1 MKVKRLETI
10 KKLKVM
16 LYWKEG
22 ISVDVQELFF
32 DGDHLKDGQRILDYG
47 IPGNSTVH
55 LVSREPSRMR
65 LYFNMPSNE
74 KTIELQVLKGD
85 TIQKIKSIIQY
96 KEGICQHDFEIY
108 SSGRLLENHKTLA
121 SLNIQ
126 SKDTLQMISNR
137 KDTRSISVQTPTK
150 GVIEVEVRW
159 VHTVLDVK
167 KIIESIINIPS
178 QCMKLIRT
186 EEQLEDWKTL
196 ACYDIDEDDVLT
208 VEIPDK
214 FQISVITITGKIIT
228 LDVFQSSTVA
238 NVKELLSRLEDIPV
252 NQQRIIL
259 NRSVPEDSGTLASY
273 SIDKESIIHMM
284 LKIGGSPEDA

>member
-1 MKVKRLETI
+1 MKVKRSETI

-16 LYWKEG
+16 LCRKEG

-32 DGDHLKDGQRILDYG
+32 AGDHLKDGQRILDYG
-47 IPGNSTVH
+47 IPRNSTVH
-55 LVSREPSRMR
+55 LVSRESSRLR
-65 LYFNMPSNE
+65 LYLNMPSNE

-96 KEGICQHDFEIY
+96 KEGICPHDFEIY
-108 SSGRLLENHKTLA
+108 SSGRLLENHKTVA

-137 KDTRSISVQTPTK
+137 KDTRLISVQTPTK

-159 VHTVLDVK
+159 MHTVLDVK

-186 EEQLEDWKTL
+186 EEQLEDLETL

-214 FQISVITITGKIIT
+214 FQISVITINGIIIT
-228 LDVFQSSTVA
+228 LDVFPSSTVA

-252 NQQRIIL
+252 NWQTIISNGRVL
-259 NRSVPEDSGTLASY
+259 EDSRTLAS
-273 SIDKESIIHMM
+273 
-284 LKIGGSPEDA
+284 